1 MTAPQPAEIAL
12 VGAWIATGLGLGLV
26 VWSWVGEK
34 HAIRKLRFLD
44 CGVVLLF
51 GSILTRIIT
60 EERAMT
66 MWDWAMLFL
75 GPLFIA
81 AALWRLGRTALPPP
95 GRPD

>member
-66 MWDWAMLFL
+66 MWELVEPRSM
-75 GPLFIA
+75 A
-81 AALWRLGRTALPPP
+81 ASRSPSCSAWGVVVC
-95 GRPD
+95 GMGEW